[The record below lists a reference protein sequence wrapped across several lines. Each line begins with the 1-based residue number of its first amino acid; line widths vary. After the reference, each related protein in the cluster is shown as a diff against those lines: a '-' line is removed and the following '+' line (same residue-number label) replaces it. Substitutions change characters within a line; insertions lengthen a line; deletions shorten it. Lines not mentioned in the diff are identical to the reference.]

1 MKHSARSAN
10 GHKLSD
16 ALLRHLDSY
25 ALIAGATGVGLLA
38 LAEPAA
44 AEIVYTPANHVIG
57 NGSVY
62 SVDLN
67 NDGTNDLTIRNIPGR
82 YCTLDSSCFQIESL
96 AVTPSQ
102 SNAVVYN
109 VYGAVAMKAGMNIGP
124 KAVFHGGAERMVWS
138 FGNEAIGSWITVK
151 NRYLGVKFAITGQT
165 HYGWVRLSVLVL
177 ANFQIIATLT
187 GYAYETVANQPMVAG
202 KTEGGETNPVP
213 SKSGGTASH
222 ASVREADAQPAML
235 GMLALGAPGLELW
248 RRSEWMGQP
257 LITPAGAAISDAPAP
272 ESENG

>member
-1 MKHSARSAN
+1 LDRRFDGNEFLPGEQAMKHPARSAN

-16 ALLRHLDSY
+16 AVLRHLDSY
-25 ALIAGATGVGLLA
+25 ALIAGAAGVGLLA

-57 NGSVY
+57 NGSVF

-67 NDGTNDLTIRNIPGR
+67 NDGTNDLTIRNVPGR
-82 YCTLDSSCFQIESL
+82 YCTLDTSCFQIESL

-138 FGNEAIGSWITVK
+138 FGNKAIGSWITVQ
-151 NRYLGVKFAITGQT
+151 NRYLGVKFAIAGQT

-177 ANFQIIATLT
+177 ANFQVIATVK
-187 GYAYETVANQPMVAG
+187 GYAYETVANQPIVAG
-202 KTEGGETNPVP
+202 KTEGGQIDPVP
-213 SKSGGTASH
+213 SRSGGTGSH
-222 ASVREADAQPAML
+222 ASLGGTDGPPAML
-235 GMLALGAPGLELW
+235 GMLALGAPGLDLW
-248 RRSEWMGQP
+248 RRS
-257 LITPAGAAISDAPAP
+257 DVR
-272 ESENG
+272 